1 VTQLA
6 NLGKY
11 HILER
16 LAADEIAEIYK
27 VKTIGIAGFE
37 KVQVLKRIQPSCA
50 RDPKFVREFIDQAK
64 IAFSL
69 NHRNIVQV
77 FEFGKIDGD
86 LFLAMEYIPGANL
99 HEIMLQALRQ
109 QKIPPVGL
117 TCYLMGEVAAG
128 LEYAHRKADHYGQE
142 LRIVHCDVNPRN
154 IACSF
159 EGSVKLL
166 DFGISRAVWNMISY
180 KERQGWVP
188 RHLSPEQVRGV
199 PLDARSDIF
208 SFGVILWEMLT
219 GSPLFPGRDV
229 NQVTQDILHQQIS
242 SPRASNPDVPPH
254 LDDLTMHCLDRDL
267 SKRIESASD
276 LQMELHRIQR
286 MLGAVIGSRALS
298 TYIEDLLA
306 GYNDTRD
313 VRQAGV
319 EEPVFE
325 EPIVA
330 VPSRSNDLVDAAAEL
345 AAPLNPPADPVFES
359 TVEPRYHHTPL
370 HAFEDDLLDDPA
382 DDPLLRRPSQE
393 AQLAGV
399 LRSGRHP
406 DEEVTDTPGSHRRA
420 RRRTGISTISS
431 DEITAGPVP
440 VDPELTPHLWA
451 DEPDDEDDQLSTV
464 NRRAAPMVA
473 EEISLADALE
483 IASADASTFETARR
497 QEQVD
502 DVAEQPPPEAVFEPA
517 LEAPPELAPEESRA
531 PPAPVA
537 SKAHPAPTLGEKKRF
552 FAVSFVL
559 EGEPTFIDEAAR
571 LVSDIAFKLDGILH
585 QQDHDQLLVLFGLP
599 AADENDVVT
608 AARFAF
614 DAREAVAQ
622 WDLPVGGDLAA
633 ASPTAAVRVGIR
645 TGTARMGGS
654 PSKEGY
660 QLLGNAISEVEGL
673 GRHAQPGQIL
683 IAGLAARLA
692 AAHYVL
698 RDVKP
703 LRRHGKLVNCYRMLT
718 PRSRSSRRRA
728 PTTASL
734 VGREVETNAIRTAWR
749 ESVLQGVQRAALIA
763 GEAGVGK
770 SRLIDEF
777 LSRHTADALVIA
789 AAATPHRRGA
799 PYSVIVDLVRA
810 VAESHSTHRSR
821 SWSRLFEVIRTLL
834 SDQDP
839 QLLEPLEALVV
850 PNRAQ
855 RDSSGFSRLGIH
867 RALRRLLQRV
877 AREKPLVVV
886 VEDLHW
892 SDSASLKC
900 LTTLVDRAEKSSGAL
915 FFLMTV
921 RPEEGLD
928 PRQVFAS
935 DAVYFQLLEELDEAD
950 RRTLVEDLLGKGVSE
965 KTIKAVERRAGGNP
979 FYIHELAHA
988 IKELDPA
995 GTSDVPAN
1003 VQGVIAGRVDRLPG
1017 PVKSLLQHAAV
1028 VGPSF
1033 REAILAKLIQ
1043 RNPARPLGIL
1053 RNRGFIVP
1061 GLRVASPSPE
1071 ASGVSEQFE
1080 REWAFRHVLIQEVV
1094 YDAISGVARRD
1105 LHRRV
1110 SEIMVRRVS
1119 RGSNDPLA
1127 DVARHLELGGETRQ
1141 AGEYFLRAANEAAS
1155 AFASREALGL
1165 YNRALKLSEGDAERL
1180 YQAHAGRERVCAQL
1194 GLHGEQAADLEAL
1207 RPLSSGDPR
1216 RRADLLNREA
1226 LHLLRLG
1233 EFYRALSAAEQAEA
1247 AATEAGDELVR
1258 GEALL
1263 RRGEVYS
1270 RLDDHARAVEAVSKA
1285 LQIFEAQSAEPSQ
1298 IRARIGLGRINLIQ
1312 ANYDQAFDQY
1322 IPALELIQSTGD
1334 RWQERLL
1341 RNSLA
1346 VVHLCRGDFAK
1357 ALDEALYSYKLC
1369 DQFGDRAREGDNAT
1383 VIGIVHLELGLY
1395 EQARRY
1401 IEGALAIHQE
1411 TGSQWSEADTLVY
1424 LGNLETLCNRSQLAL
1439 RCYERA
1445 KVIAKRIGAR
1455 YITINARNATAWS
1468 LCERGTTNDAARAV
1482 DEATEAA
1489 ETARSARLIVGEI
1502 PGLSRTARA
1511 TALLGNLDAARGLS
1525 RRAVELLEEQRHI
1538 ESSEEEIYYTHFR
1551 ILELLDD
1558 PSAAE
1563 YLERAHAG
1571 FTSKVERLDRPEWRE
1586 SFTQRVRL
1594 NAAIIKSRGMAT
1606 DVS

>member
-1 VTQLA
+1 VSQLA
-6 NLGKY
+6 TLGKY
-11 HILER
+11 HVLER

-37 KVQVLKRIQPSCA
+37 KVQVLKRIQPSCTG
-50 RDPKFVREFIDQAK
+50 DPKFVREFIDQAK
-64 IAFSL
+64 VAFSL

-180 KERQGWVP
+180 KERRGWVP
-188 RHLSPEQVRGV
+188 RHISPEQVRGV

-208 SFGVILWEMLT
+208 SFGVILWELLT
-219 GSPLFPGRDV
+219 GAALFPGRDV
-229 NQVTQDILHQQIS
+229 DQVTQDILHQQID
-242 SPRASNPDVPPH
+242 SPRTLNPDVPPH

-267 SKRIESASD
+267 GKRIESASD
-276 LQMELHRIQR
+276 LQLELHRIQR

-298 TYIEDLLA
+298 SYIEDLLT

-313 VRQAGV
+313 VRQAGT

-325 EPIVA
+325 EPLVA
-330 VPSRSNDLVDAAAEL
+330 VPSRSNDLVDAATEL

-359 TVEPRYHHTPL
+359 TVEPRFHRTPL

-393 AQLAGV
+393 AHLAGV

-406 DEEVTDTPGSHRRA
+406 DEEVTVTPGSHRRA

-440 VDPELTPHLWA
+440 VDPEPTPPLWA
-451 DEPDDEDDQLSTV
+451 EEPADEDDLSTV
-464 NRRAAPMVA
+464 NRRTTPMVA
-473 EEISLADALE
+473 DEISLSSILE
-483 IASADASTFETARR
+483 ISSADASTAETARR
-497 QEQVD
+497 QEQVVDQVD
-502 DVAEQPPPEAVFEPA
+502 DDQVNDVEERPPPEAAFDA
-517 LEAPPELAPEESRA
+517 LEKPLEPG
-531 PPAPVA
+531 PAPGV
-537 SKAHPAPTLGEKKRF
+537 KAQPAPALGEKKRF
-552 FAVSFVL
+552 FAVSVVL
-559 EGEPTFIDEAAR
+559 EGEPNFIVEAAR

-622 WDLPVGGDLAA
+622 WDLPAGGDPAE

-683 IAGLAARLA
+683 ITGLAARLA

-703 LRRHGKLVNCYRMLT
+703 LRRHGKLINCYRMLT

-734 VGREVETNAIRTAWR
+734 VGRDVETNAIRTAWR

-834 SDQDP
+834 ADQDP

-850 PNRAQ
+850 PRKSQ
-855 RDSSGFSRLGIH
+855 RDSGFSRLGIH
-867 RALRRLLQRV
+867 RGLRHLLQRV
-877 AREKPLVVV
+877 AQEKPLVVV
-886 VEDLHW
+886 IEDLHW

-900 LTTLVDRAEKSSGAL
+900 LTTLVDRAETSSGAL

-928 PRQVFAS
+928 PRQIFAS

-950 RRTLVEDLLGKGVSE
+950 RRALVEDLLGADVSE
-965 KTIKAVERRAGGNP
+965 KTIHAVERRAGGNP

-988 IKELDPA
+988 IKEIDPA
-995 GTSDVPAN
+995 GAAEVPAN

-1028 VGPSF
+1028 IGPSF
-1033 REAILAKLIQ
+1033 RETILAKLIQ
-1043 RNPARPLGIL
+1043 RNPARPLAIL

-1110 SEIMVRRVS
+1110 SEIMARRVS

-1127 DVARHLELGGETRQ
+1127 DVAHHLELGGETRQ
-1141 AGEYFLRAANEAAS
+1141 ASEYFLRAANEAAA
-1155 AFASREALGL
+1155 AFASREALVL
-1165 YNRALKLSEGDAERL
+1165 YNRALKLSEGDVERL
-1180 YQAHAGRERVCAQL
+1180 YQVHAGRERVCAQL

-1207 RPLSSGDPR
+1207 RPLCSGDPR

-1285 LQIFEAQSAEPSQ
+1285 LQIFEAQRAEPNQ
-1298 IRARIGLGRINLIQ
+1298 VRARIGLGRINLIQ
-1312 ANYDQAFDQY
+1312 AKYDQAFDQY
-1322 IPALELIQSTGD
+1322 IPALELIQTTGD

-1369 DQFGDRAREGDNAT
+1369 EQFGDRAREGDNAT

-1401 IEGALAIHQE
+1401 LEGALEIHQE

-1424 LGNLETLCNRSQLAL
+1424 LGNLETACRRSQQAL
-1439 RCYERA
+1439 RCYEHA
-1445 KVIAKRIGAR
+1445 KVIADRIGAR

-1563 YLERAHAG
+1563 YLERAYAG
-1571 FTSKVERLDRPEWRE
+1571 FTSKVGRLDRPEWRE
-1586 SFTQRVRL
+1586 AFTQRVRL
-1594 NAAIIKSRGMAT
+1594 NAAIIKSRGAAT